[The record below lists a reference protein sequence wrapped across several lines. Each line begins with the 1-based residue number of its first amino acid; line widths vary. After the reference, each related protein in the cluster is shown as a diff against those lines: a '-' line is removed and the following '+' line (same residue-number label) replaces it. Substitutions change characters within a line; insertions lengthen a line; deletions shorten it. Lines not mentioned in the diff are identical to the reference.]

1 MVRAFLEEGATV
13 HFCARTE
20 SDVKTANEKLAAD
33 FPNAKAIGS
42 TVDIA
47 NEERL
52 KSWVN
57 SSAEQ
62 SGAIDVLVSNISALA
77 IPDTA
82 ENWKTTFQV
91 DLLALHTMVQAA
103 LPYLEKSKGN
113 IVTISSVSGRD
124 IDFTTPGPYGPA
136 KAAVIHYT
144 ASLAHKLA
152 PKGVRANTC
161 TPGNIY
167 IADGNWGYFEKAM
180 PDMFKSQ
187 LELNPMGRM
196 GKPEEV
202 AYAVLFLA
210 SERASF
216 VSGTNLV
223 VDGSLCTGVQ
233 F

>member
-1 MVRAFLEEGATV
+1 MITNV
-13 HFCARTE
+13 
-20 SDVKTANEKLAAD
+20 
-33 FPNAKAIGS
+33 
-42 TVDIA
+42 
-47 NEERL
+47 
-52 KSWVN
+52 
-57 SSAEQ
+57 
-62 SGAIDVLVSNISALA
+62 SALA

-82 ENWKTTFQV
+82 EMWQKTFQI

-103 LPYLEKSKGN
+103 LPHLEKTKGN
-113 IVTISSVSGRD
+113 IVTIASVSSRD

-161 TPGNIY
+161 SPGNIY
-167 IADGNWGYFEKAM
+167 IADGTWGGLEKNM
-180 PDMFKSQ
+180 PEMFKKQ
-187 LELNPMGRM
+187 WDLNPMGRM

-202 AYAVLFLA
+202 ANAVLFLA